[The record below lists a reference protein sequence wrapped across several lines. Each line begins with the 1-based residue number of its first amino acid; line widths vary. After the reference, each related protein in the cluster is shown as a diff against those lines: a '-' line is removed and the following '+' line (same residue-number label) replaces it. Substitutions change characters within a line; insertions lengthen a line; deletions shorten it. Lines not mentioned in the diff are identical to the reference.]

1 MDYRVNLGMF
11 ASGRILKNF
20 AAAVAALGF
29 DPKTV
34 FERASLSWTDLEKA
48 DDEEHRIP
56 VEALG
61 RFWTAVV
68 EVTGD
73 PAIGVRIGALARLGN
88 YGVVG
93 GVLRASATLGDALL
107 KTARYMNL
115 LIETARLSVLV
126 DGEQGQV
133 IYRSVRVPPPAADA
147 ALAQLLVLSREL
159 TGRELVPTQVC
170 FAHRAPPDDSTYR
183 KVFGVAPTFDGFE
196 HLLVFPSNG
205 LMLPIATHDSR
216 QTELLVAQASRLA
229 AGLSPEDSVS
239 RRVREVLAGELHGG
253 NPMLENVAAQLGIH
267 PKALMRRL
275 KQEGTSHSDL
285 LDSLRREYAERYLGV
300 PRMNVAEAAFM
311 LGFSD
316 ASAFNKAFR
325 RWFGVTPLEF
335 RRRLTHAKSS

>member
-1 MDYRVNLGMF
+1 ML

-20 AAAVAALGF
+20 AAAVAVLGF
-29 DPKTV
+29 DVNTV
-34 FERASLSWTDLEKA
+34 LERASLSWTDVEKA
-48 DDEEHRIP
+48 SDEQHRVP

-61 RFWTAVV
+61 RFWAAAL

-73 PAIGVRIGALARLGN
+73 SAIGVRIGALARIDN
-88 YGVVG
+88 YGVLG

-107 KTARYMNL
+107 KAVRYLNL
-115 LIETARLSVLV
+115 LIETARLSVVV
-126 DGEQGQV
+126 DGEEGRV

-159 TGRELVPTQVC
+159 TGHVLVPTQVR

-183 KVFGVAPTFDGFE
+183 QVFGVAPTFDDFE
-196 HLLVFPSNG
+196 YLLVFPSRD

-216 QTELLVAQASRLA
+216 RTALLVAQASRLA
-229 AGLSPEDSVS
+229 DALSPEESVS
-239 RRVREVLAGELHGG
+239 RRVRDVLAGELQGG
-253 NPMLENVAAQLGIH
+253 NPMLENVAAQLGMH

-275 KQEGTSHSDL
+275 KQEGISHSGL
-285 LDSLRREYAERYLGV
+285 LDSLRREHAERYLGTSRV
-300 PRMNVAEAAFM
+300 NVAEAAFL

-316 ASAFNKAFR
+316 SSAFNKAFR

-335 RRRLTHAKSS
+335 RRRLTHAKNS